1 MILRPKPP
9 RNRRNHGVSQRAPG
23 HGVGENQGLPS
34 THASKDRESAA
45 SPPDHRHVS
54 QPFLSVD
61 NASSHHIP
69 PVLPDRLITMAKIS
83 FPNTPIFQ
91 EAFRSADA
99 MDESELPPY
108 ELDPPYMPPSYPTD
122 TKREQDYTDKMVEV
136 LHKRLMRERQTFEDH
151 RMRSLSREGL
161 RRERE
166 QEFVTLLG
174 KWKEGFEYLPG
185 RVPGWTKG
193 DENGIASSAVEGI
206 SCL

>member
-1 MILRPKPP
+1 
-9 RNRRNHGVSQRAPG
+9 
-23 HGVGENQGLPS
+23 
-34 THASKDRESAA
+34 
-45 SPPDHRHVS
+45 
-54 QPFLSVD
+54 
-61 NASSHHIP
+61 
-69 PVLPDRLITMAKIS
+69 MAKIS

-122 TKREQDYTDKMVEV
+122 TNREQDYTDKMVEV
-136 LHKRLMRERQTFEDH
+136 LHGRLMRERQTFEDH

-174 KWKEGFEYLPG
+174 KWKALNTYLEGYQAGQREMKMALHLLQWRAYL
-185 RVPGWTKG
+185 VCKL
-193 DENGIASSAVEGI
+193 ASELEDGQ
-206 SCL
+206 